1 MLGGAAESGEGRG
14 GARRLRQGG
23 TLLGARGAGSAHV
36 VWVPQRVVAAAA
48 ATGEGEEVARRR
60 WFEFVRESPCERMGQ
75 RVAEVATGYGKA
87 TDPAPRRE
95 SRVHQTRGNRSG
107 LISVW
112 AGTKP
117 AQIQNSNLN
126 LKK

>member
-87 TDPAPRRE
+87 TDPPGLVLRAPPGAI
-95 SRVHQTRGNRSG
+95 TRKPSG
-107 LISVW
+107 GFVCAFL
-112 AGTKP
+112 G
-117 AQIQNSNLN
+117 
-126 LKK
+126 